1 MLKFIVCEDNEIIR
15 KKNISVINKVMFS
28 NNVNYNIFEF
38 NSYNN
43 DLLDIINDN
52 SGRKV
57 FILDIELGSKSGID
71 IARLIRKNDWESFII
86 ISTAHYELF
95 PQVFKDRLMLFDFIS
110 KFDDY
115 SNNLYKSLN
124 QILNIYLENHDFVF
138 KIRNDQYKLKY
149 NEILY
154 LFFDKVERKTLIK
167 TKDKEF
173 KVSKPLNTLSTQLP
187 NEFIKINR
195 SLIINS
201 RNIKNYSVSKNQLIF
216 NNNEIIKNITLNKKE
231 LMNYVLD

>member
-95 PQVFKDRLMLFDFIS
+95 PQVFIQNKGALSLLTLIFSIS
-110 KFDDY
+110 KNSKCIEFTF
-115 SNNLYKSLN
+115 L
-124 QILNIYLENHDFVF
+124 
-138 KIRNDQYKLKY
+138 
-149 NEILY
+149 
-154 LFFDKVERKTLIK
+154 LF
-167 TKDKEF
+167 
-173 KVSKPLNTLSTQLP
+173 
-187 NEFIKINR
+187 
-195 SLIINS
+195 
-201 RNIKNYSVSKNQLIF
+201 IF
-216 NNNEIIKNITLNKKE
+216 NWNK
-231 LMNYVLD
+231 LL

>member
-57 FILDIELGSKSGID
+57 YILDIELGSKSGID

-95 PQVFKDRLMLFDFIS
+95 PQVFKDRL
-110 KFDDY
+110 
-115 SNNLYKSLN
+115 
-124 QILNIYLENHDFVF
+124 ILTILDGKNG
-138 KIRNDQYKLKY
+138 KILS
-149 NEILY
+149 E
-154 LFFDKVERKTLIK
+154 KVIESI
-167 TKDKEF
+167 
-173 KVSKPLNTLSTQLP
+173 
-187 NEFIKINR
+187 
-195 SLIINS
+195 
-201 RNIKNYSVSKNQLIF
+201 
-216 NNNEIIKNITLNKKE
+216 
-231 LMNYVLD
+231 

>member
-124 QILNIYLENHDFVF
+124 HILNIYLENNDFVF

-154 LFFDKVERKTLIK
+154 LFFDKVERKT
-167 TKDKEF
+167 
-173 KVSKPLNTLSTQLP
+173 
-187 NEFIKINR
+187 EFIKINR

-216 NNNEIIKNITLNKKE
+216 NNNETIENITLNKKE